1 MNRFTVLMPV
11 AVAFFATATL
21 ARADDK
27 PDPRAKVETAV
38 AEAVRL
44 IEAKEYATL
53 LKKFVPP
60 DEYKRVTENVSID
73 EFAKKFGESKAPRM
87 LKALKAAQGVK
98 PTMND
103 DGSKATIEFKEPVE
117 GKDKIEFIK
126 IDKLWYIKG

>member
-1 MNRFTVLMPV
+1 VGAAAKRLLPRHGVTV
-11 AVAFFATATL
+11 
-21 ARADDK
+21 DS
-27 PDPRAKVETAV
+27 PRD
-38 AEAVRL
+38 L
-44 IEAKEYATL
+44 
-53 LKKFVPP
+53 

-98 PTMND
+98 PTMSD